1 MSAPLQV
8 AFIVGSPRSGTTIL
22 QEILG
27 IHPQIGHFYEPY
39 YIWYFHVKDQTTDY
53 IPGGAISQKETK
65 WIRNKFILFGKLLG
79 KNFVLDKLPEHSFN
93 LPILTKVFPNAKIIH
108 IIRDGRDVVLSIK
121 KEWKRRQRIVEHRGF
136 GGLLRTATNMFRR
149 QPFWRFRALAL
160 WHELKNNFSL
170 NPSRYLNKAKW
181 KGEVGWGPRF
191 IGWEK
196 VLHTESL
203 IRFHAYQW
211 LNCIAQ
217 IQKDLPSVSRS
228 NVFTLRYEDM
238 VSDNYQ
244 YLVSEIMDFLQLPCT
259 RTYIGTM
266 PKIRLGNTKKWQK
279 ELSQGEI
286 KEIGPIVADKLIELG
301 YESNKNWYAY

>member
-136 GGLLRTATNMFRR
+136 GGLLRTATNM
-149 QPFWRFRALAL
+149 
-160 WHELKNNFSL
+160 
-170 NPSRYLNKAKW
+170 
-181 KGEVGWGPRF
+181 
-191 IGWEK
+191 
-196 VLHTESL
+196 
-203 IRFHAYQW
+203 
-211 LNCIAQ
+211 
-217 IQKDLPSVSRS
+217 
-228 NVFTLRYEDM
+228 
-238 VSDNYQ
+238 
-244 YLVSEIMDFLQLPCT
+244 
-259 RTYIGTM
+259 
-266 PKIRLGNTKKWQK
+266 
-279 ELSQGEI
+279 
-286 KEIGPIVADKLIELG
+286 
-301 YESNKNWYAY
+301 